1 MLIFFLPFLFLLLC
15 FNFLSQH
22 GDKCLWYKGL
32 LNGWQTFLSYSCLWR
47 LIISCMILNFIY
59 IYKWCLVM
67 IYIVLVVYIVQSL
80 SHVQLFETPWTA
92 ACQAS
97 LSFAISQSLLKLMS
111 IESLMPS
118 NHFILCQ
125 PLLLVSYS
133 LCSPLI
139 WSSLL

>member
-1 MLIFFLPFLFLLLC
+1 
-15 FNFLSQH
+15 
-22 GDKCLWYKGL
+22 
-32 LNGWQTFLSYSCLWR
+32 
-47 LIISCMILNFIY
+47 
-59 IYKWCLVM
+59 M
-67 IYIVLVVYIVQSL
+67 IYIVSVVYIVQSL

-125 PLLLVSYS
+125 TLLLVSYS
-133 LCSPLI
+133 ICSPLI